1 MKICLKSSII
11 WSSGFELDSKRK
23 ELSSLQK
30 DLQKPGFWDNQ
41 GKAALSQ
48 KRASQLKEEVD
59 SFEGFKREF
68 NEIKELVV
76 AFGHDSEIEGQISQK
91 IDILSAKIEEKSLA
105 LSLSGEYDKKSA
117 IILIQAGAGGRDAED
132 WVCLLLKMYQRYA
145 ERSGFEHKI
154 IAQSFT
160 EGGGPDGRIGI
171 KEVEMEVKGKFA
183 FGYLKKESGAH
194 RLVRLSPFSS
204 KQLRHT
210 SFAKVEVIPKIE
222 NDEINESILKN
233 EDLKVETF
241 RSSGAGGQNVN
252 RRETA
257 VRITHIPTGIVS
269 SCQTE
274 RYQAVNKKIALEILA
289 GKILQLKEKEK
300 QANLLKM
307 RGERI
312 EADFGHQVRSYVL
325 HPYNLVKD
333 HRTGIETTNTQA
345 VLNGEIGEFI
355 KAEIKAK

>member
-1 MKICLKSSII
+1 MKSCLKSSIN
-11 WSSGFELDSKRK
+11 WSNGFDLDSKRR
-23 ELSSLQK
+23 ELNSLQA
-30 DLQKPGFWDNQ
+30 DFQKPDFWDNQ
-41 GKAALSQ
+41 EKAALSQ
-48 KRASQLKEEVD
+48 KKASQLKEEAG
-59 SFEGFKREF
+59 SFENLQKELV
-68 NEIKELVV
+68 EIKEFFT
-76 AFGHDSEIEGQISQK
+76 AFGQDNIIEGQISQK
-91 IDILSAKIEEKSLA
+91 IDVLNSKIEEKSLA
-105 LSLSGEYDKKSA
+105 FSLSGEYDKQDA

-132 WVCLLLKMYQRYA
+132 WVCLLLKMYQKYT
-145 ERSGFEHKI
+145 ERMGFGHKI
-154 IAQSFT
+154 ISQTFT
-160 EGGGPDGRIGI
+160 EGGGPEGRLGI
-171 KEVEMEVKGKFA
+171 KEVEMEIKGKFA

-210 SFAKVEVIPKIE
+210 SFARVEVIPKIE
-222 NDEINESILKN
+222 DSEITENILKN
-233 EDLKVETF
+233 EDLIIETF

-257 VRITHIPTGIVS
+257 VRITHIGTGLVS

-289 GKILQLKEKEK
+289 GKVLALKEKEK
-300 QANLLKM
+300 QADLAKI

-312 EADFGHQVRSYVL
+312 EADFGHQIRSYVL

-345 VLNGEIGEFI
+345 VLNGEIDEFI
-355 KAEIKAK
+355 ITEIKA

>member
-1 MKICLKSSII
+1 MKTCPKSSIN
-11 WSSGFELDSKRK
+11 WSNGFDIENKRK
-23 ELSSLQK
+23 ELLSLQK
-30 DLQKPGFWDNQ
+30 DFQGLDFWDNQ
-41 GKAALSQ
+41 EKAALSQ

-59 SFEGFKREF
+59 SFSALQKEF
-68 NEIKELVV
+68 AEIKEFFT
-76 AFGHDSEIEGQISQK
+76 AFSKDNIMEGQISQK
-91 IDILSAKIEEKSLA
+91 IVLLSNEIEEKSLA
-105 LSLSGEYDKKSA
+105 FSLSGEYDKKNA
-117 IILIQAGAGGRDAED
+117 IIVIQAGAGGRDAED
-132 WVCLLLKMYQRYA
+132 WVCLLLKMYQRY
-145 ERSGFEHKI
+145 SQNMGWGHKI
-154 IAQSFT
+154 ISQSLT
-160 EGGGPDGRIGI
+160 EGGGPEGRIGI
-171 KEVEMEVKGKFA
+171 KEVEMEIKGKFV

-222 NDEINESILKN
+222 DSEITENILKS
-233 EDLKVETF
+233 EDLRVETF

-257 VRITHIPTGIVS
+257 VRITHIPTGLVS

-289 GKILQLKEKEK
+289 GKVLALKEKEK
-300 QANLLKM
+300 QADLAKI

-312 EADFGHQVRSYVL
+312 EADFGHQIRSYVL

-333 HRTGIETTNTQA
+333 HRTEVETTNTQA